1 MFVII
6 GFVIVL
12 GATLGGFM
20 IAGGQPMVLVQIS
33 EIVVICGV
41 TLGLIIVGTPL
52 PTLIATIKSILGL
65 LSGDGPGKNDFLELL
80 KMLYEMFTLGR
91 RNGLI
96 ALDEHVE
103 DPAQSSIM
111 SKYTTFVKSEERK
124 EFLINNLRPLIDGKI
139 KPEQIGTLMHSE
151 IKNKH
156 EEGAGPVHVLHLAAD
171 SLPGIGI
178 CAAVLGIINTM
189 GVIDQG
195 AGAVGHHVAAAL
207 TGSFLGVWL
216 AYGFAGPLASRVHMV
231 HENELI
237 YYKILAEALSGFAKG
252 LAPAM
257 AIEVARRA
265 LPSDV
270 RPSASDLETML
281 KEITSK
287 G

>member
-1 MFVII
+1 M
-6 GFVIVL
+6 L

-156 EEGAGPVHVLHLAAD
+156 EKA
-171 SLPGIGI
+171 
-178 CAAVLGIINTM
+178 LGLCTYC
-189 GVIDQG
+189 
-195 AGAVGHHVAAAL
+195 
-207 TGSFLGVWL
+207 T
-216 AYGFAGPLASRVHMV
+216 SRQIRFQV
-231 HENELI
+231 
-237 YYKILAEALSGFAKG
+237 SGFVPPFSGSSIPWESLTRVLEPWVTTLQRPLPDPSSGCGWPMVLQVPRLSRAHG
-252 LAPAM
+252 
-257 AIEVARRA
+257 ARQ
-265 LPSDV
+265 
-270 RPSASDLETML
+270 
-281 KEITSK
+281 
-287 G
+287 

>member
-1 MFVII
+1 MFLII

-12 GATLGGFM
+12 ASTLGGFSV
-20 IAGGQPMVLVQIS
+20 AGGSPMVLVHVS
-33 EIVVICGV
+33 EIIVICGV
-41 TLGLIIVGTPL
+41 TLGLVVAGTPL
-52 PTLIATIKSILGL
+52 DQLIATMKGIMGL
-65 LSGDGPGKNDFLELL
+65 LKGDGPSKNEFLDLL

-103 DPAQSSIM
+103 DPDQSSIM
-111 SKYTTFVKSEERK
+111 SKYQSFVKNEERL

-139 KPEQIGTLMHSE
+139 KPEQIGTLMNGE

-156 EEGAGPVHVLHLAAD
+156 DEGAGPVHVMHLAAD

-178 CAAVLGIINTM
+178 CAAVLGIIITM

-195 AGAVGHHVAAAL
+195 AGAVGHKVSAAL

-216 AYGFAGPLASRVHMV
+216 AYGFAGPTAARLHMV
-231 HENELI
+231 HEKELT

-265 LPSDV
+265 LPSDAK
-270 RPSASDLETML
+270 PSATELETML
-281 KEITSK
+281 KELTSK
-287 G
+287 

>member
-1 MFVII
+1 MFIII
-6 GFVIVL
+6 GFAIVL
-12 GATLGGFM
+12 GSTLGGFM
-20 IAGGQPMVLVQIS
+20 LAGGKPILLLHLS
-33 EIVVICGV
+33 EITVIFGI
-41 TLGLIIVGTPL
+41 TLGLTVVGSPL
-52 PTLIATIKSILGL
+52 PTLIATVKSIASMLK
-65 LSGDGPGKNDFLELL
+65 GDGPKQEDFIELL

-103 DPAQSSIM
+103 EPTQSAIL
-111 SKYTTFVKSEERK
+111 SKYPTFVRNEERT

-139 KPEQIGTLMHSE
+139 KPEQIGTLMNSE

-178 CAAVLGIINTM
+178 CAAVLGIIITM

-195 AGAVGHHVAAAL
+195 AGAVGYKVSAAL

-216 AYGFAGPLASRVHMV
+216 AYGFAAPLASRLHLVQ
-231 HENELI
+231 ENELT
-237 YYKILAEALSGFAKG
+237 YFKILSEALSGFAKG

-265 LPSDV
+265 VPSDV
-270 RPSASDLETML
+270 RPSATDLEAML
-281 KEITSK
+281 KEITFK

>member
-6 GFVIVL
+6 GSIIVL
-12 GATLGGFM
+12 ASTLVGFS
-20 IAGGQPMVLVQIS
+20 IAGGQPIVLVHLS
-33 EIVVICGV
+33 EIIVICGI
-41 TLGLIIVGTPL
+41 TLGLIIVGFPV
-52 PTLIATIKSILGL
+52 PTLMATIKELIGL
-65 LSGDGPGKNDFLELL
+65 LSGDGPGKKDFMDLL

-103 DPAQSSIM
+103 DPSASSIM
-111 SKYTTFVKSEERK
+111 SKYGTFVKSDERT

-139 KPEQIGTLMHSE
+139 KPDQIGTLMSSE

-156 EEGAGPVHVLHLAAD
+156 SEGAETVEVIHLAAE

-178 CAAVLGIINTM
+178 CAAVLGIIITM

-195 AGAVGHHVAAAL
+195 AGAVGHKVSAAL
-207 TGSFLGVWL
+207 TGSFLGIWL
-216 AYGFAGPLASRVHMV
+216 SYGFMGPLAARLHAV
-231 HENELI
+231 HEKQLL

-265 LPSDV
+265 LPSDI
-270 RPSASDLETML
+270 RPTAMDLETML
-281 KEITSK
+281 KEISK
-287 G
+287 K

>member
-12 GATLGGFM
+12 GATLGGFS
-20 IAGGQPMVLVQIS
+20 IAGGKPMVLVHVS

-41 TLGLIIVGTPL
+41 TLGLMVIGTPL
-52 PTLIATIKSILGL
+52 ATLIATIKSVLGL
-65 LSGDGPGKNDFLELL
+65 LSGDGPGKNDFMDLL

-103 DPAQSSIM
+103 DPEQSSIM
-111 SKYTTFVKSEERK
+111 SKYSTFVKSEERK

-139 KPEQIGTLMHSE
+139 KPEQIGTLMNSE

-156 EEGAGPVHVLHLAAD
+156 DEGAGPVHTLHLAAD

-178 CAAVLGIINTM
+178 CAAVLGIIITM

-195 AGAVGHHVAAAL
+195 AGAVGHKVSAAL

-237 YYKILAEALSGFAKG
+237 YYKILSEALSGFAKG

-257 AIEVARRA
+257 AIEVARRS

-270 RPSASDLETML
+270 RPSAADLETML